1 MGKLAMVAFTSFSRM
16 NALIVEDQAFIR
28 TVVSRILKQ
37 LEFNQ
42 IWEAD
47 EGTGGLSLA
56 LERKPDIIIC
66 DIEMAPMDGLT
77 FLQQLRQKEELGR
90 RTPVIF
96 LTNHAQ
102 KDMVLKARDLG
113 VNAFIAKPVTVIGLR
128 EKLMV
133 LLGGRR

>member
-1 MGKLAMVAFTSFSRM
+1 MVGFSNFSRM

-42 IWEAD
+42 IFEAD

-56 LERKPDIIIC
+56 LERKPDVIIC

-113 VNAFIAKPVTVIGLR
+113 VNAFIAKPVTVVGLR
-128 EKLMV
+128 EKLAV
-133 LLGGRR
+133 LLSARR

>member
-1 MGKLAMVAFTSFSRM
+1 MVAFTSFSRM

>member
-1 MGKLAMVAFTSFSRM
+1 MVGFSNFSRM

-42 IWEAD
+42 IFEAD

-56 LERKPDIIIC
+56 LERKPDVIIC

-113 VNAFIAKPVTVIGLR
+113 VNAFIAKPVTVVGLR
-128 EKLMV
+128 EKLAV
-133 LLGGRR
+133 LLSNRR

>member
-1 MGKLAMVAFTSFSRM
+1 MTGFSSFNRM

-42 IWEAD
+42 VFEAD

-56 LERKPDIIIC
+56 LERKPDVIIC

-113 VNAFIAKPVTVIGLR
+113 VNAFIAKPVTVVGLR
-128 EKLMV
+128 EKLAV
-133 LLGGRR
+133 LLSSKR

>member
-1 MGKLAMVAFTSFSRM
+1 MGKLTMVAFTSFSRM
-16 NALIVEDQAFIR
+16 NALVVEDQAFIR

-37 LEFNQ
+37 LEFNH

-77 FLQQLRQKEELGR
+77 FLQQLRQKEDLGR

-128 EKLMV
+128 EKLAV
-133 LLGGRR
+133 LLGNRR

>member
-1 MGKLAMVAFTSFSRM
+1 MAVFTSFSRL

-42 IWEAD
+42 VYEAD
-47 EGTGGLSLA
+47 DGTGGLSIA
-56 LERKPDIIIC
+56 LERKPDVIIC

-77 FLQQLRQKEELGR
+77 FLQHLRQKEDLGR

-113 VNAFIAKPVTVIGLR
+113 VNAFIAKPVTVVGLR
-128 EKLMV
+128 EKLAV
-133 LLGGRR
+133 LLSTRR

>member
-1 MGKLAMVAFTSFSRM
+1 M
-16 NALIVEDQAFIR
+16 NALIVEDQSFIR

-37 LEFNQ
+37 LDFNN
-42 IWEAD
+42 IWEAE
-47 EGTGGLSLA
+47 EGTAGLDIA
-56 LERKPDIIIC
+56 LERRPDVIIC
-66 DIEMAPMDGLT
+66 DIEMEPMDGLT

-102 KDMVLKARDLG
+102 KDIVLKARDLG

-128 EKLMV
+128 DKLAV
-133 LLGGRR
+133 LLGVRR

>member
-1 MGKLAMVAFTSFSRM
+1 MVGFVSFSRM
-16 NALIVEDQAFIR
+16 NALIVEDQSFIR

-37 LEFNQ
+37 LDFNN
-42 IWEAD
+42 IWEAE
-47 EGTGGLSLA
+47 EGTAGLDIA
-56 LERKPDIIIC
+56 LERRPDIIIC
-66 DIEMAPMDGLT
+66 DIEMVPMDGLT

-102 KDMVLKARDLG
+102 KDIVLKARDLG

-128 EKLMV
+128 DKLAV
-133 LLGGRR
+133 LLGVRR

>member
-1 MGKLAMVAFTSFSRM
+1 MTGFSSFSRM

-42 IWEAD
+42 VFEAD

-56 LERKPDIIIC
+56 LERKPDVIIC

-113 VNAFIAKPVTVIGLR
+113 VNAFIAKPVTVVGLR
-128 EKLMV
+128 EKLAV
-133 LLGGRR
+133 LLSSKR

>member
-1 MGKLAMVAFTSFSRM
+1 MAVFTSFNRM

-28 TVVSRILKQ
+28 TVVTRILKQ

-47 EGTGGLSLA
+47 DGTGGLTLA
-56 LERKPDIIIC
+56 LERKPDIVIC

-113 VNAFIAKPVTVIGLR
+113 VNAFIAKPVTVLGLR
-128 EKLMV
+128 EKLAV
-133 LLGGRR
+133 LLSNRR

>member
-1 MGKLAMVAFTSFSRM
+1 MSAYVNFSRM

-28 TVVSRILKQ
+28 TVVARILKQ

-56 LERKPDIIIC
+56 LERKPDIVIC

-128 EKLMV
+128 EKLSV
-133 LLGGRR
+133 LLAARR

>member
-1 MGKLAMVAFTSFSRM
+1 MSVYVTFSRM

-47 EGTGGLSLA
+47 EGTAGLNLA

-77 FLQQLRQKEELGR
+77 FLQSLRQQEELGR

-128 EKLMV
+128 EKLAV
-133 LLGGRR
+133 LLGSRR

>member
-1 MGKLAMVAFTSFSRM
+1 MVAFTSFSRM

-77 FLQQLRQKEELGR
+77 FLQQLRQKEDLGR

>member
-1 MGKLAMVAFTSFSRM
+1 MVGFVSFSRM
-16 NALIVEDQAFIR
+16 NALIVEDQSFIR

-37 LEFNQ
+37 LEFNN
-42 IWEAD
+42 IWEAE
-47 EGTGGLSLA
+47 EGTAGLDIA
-56 LERKPDIIIC
+56 LERRPDIIIC
-66 DIEMAPMDGLT
+66 DIEMVPMDGLT

-102 KDMVLKARDLG
+102 KDIVLKARDLG

-128 EKLMV
+128 DKLAV
-133 LLGGRR
+133 LLGARR

>member
-1 MGKLAMVAFTSFSRM
+1 MVAYTSFSRM

-47 EGTGGLSLA
+47 EGTGGLTLA

-77 FLQQLRQKEELGR
+77 FLQQLRQREDLGR
-90 RTPVIF
+90 RTPVVF

-102 KDMVLKARDLG
+102 KDMVLKAKDLG
-113 VNAFIAKPVTVIGLR
+113 VNAFIAKPVTVVGLR
-128 EKLMV
+128 DKLAV
-133 LLGGRR
+133 LLNSRR

>member
-1 MGKLAMVAFTSFSRM
+1 MSVYVTFSRM
-16 NALIVEDQAFIR
+16 SALIVEDQAFIR

-37 LEFNQ
+37 LEFAQ
-42 IWEAD
+42 IWEAE
-47 EGTGGLSLA
+47 EGTSGLSIA
-56 LERKPDIIIC
+56 LERKPDIVIC

-90 RTPVIF
+90 RTPVVF

-113 VNAFIAKPVTVIGLR
+113 VNAFIAKPVTVVGLR
-128 EKLMV
+128 EKLVV
-133 LLGGRR
+133 LLGARR

>member
-1 MGKLAMVAFTSFSRM
+1 MAVFTSFSRL

-42 IWEAD
+42 VYEAD
-47 EGTGGLSLA
+47 DGTGGLTIA
-56 LERKPDIIIC
+56 LERKPDVIIC
-66 DIEMAPMDGLT
+66 DIEMTPMDGLT
-77 FLQQLRQKEELGR
+77 FLQHLRQKEELGR

-113 VNAFIAKPVTVIGLR
+113 VNAFIAKPVTVVGLR
-128 EKLMV
+128 EKLAV
-133 LLGGRR
+133 LLSARR

>member
-1 MGKLAMVAFTSFSRM
+1 MVAFTSFSRM
-16 NALIVEDQAFIR
+16 NALVVEDQAFIR

-77 FLQQLRQKEELGR
+77 FLQQLRQKEDLGR

-128 EKLMV
+128 EKLAV
-133 LLGGRR
+133 LLGNRR

>member
-1 MGKLAMVAFTSFSRM
+1 MVAFTSFSRM

-42 IWEAD
+42 VWEAD

-96 LTNHAQ
+96 LTNLAQ

-128 EKLMV
+128 EKLTV
-133 LLGGRR
+133 LLGSRR

>member
-1 MGKLAMVAFTSFSRM
+1 MSVYVTFSRM
-16 NALIVEDQAFIR
+16 SALIVEDQAFIR

-37 LEFNQ
+37 LEFSQ

-47 EGTGGLSLA
+47 EGTSGLSLA

-113 VNAFIAKPVTVIGLR
+113 VSAFIAKPVTVLGLR
-128 EKLMV
+128 EKLTV
-133 LLGGRR
+133 LLGSRR

>member
-1 MGKLAMVAFTSFSRM
+1 MTVFSNFNRM

-47 EGTGGLSLA
+47 DGTGGLSLA

-77 FLQQLRQKEELGR
+77 FLQQLRQKEDLGR

-113 VNAFIAKPVTVIGLR
+113 VNAFIAKPVTVLGLR
-128 EKLMV
+128 EKLTV
-133 LLGGRR
+133 LLSSRR

>member
-1 MGKLAMVAFTSFSRM
+1 MSVYVTFSRM

-47 EGTGGLSLA
+47 EGTTGLGLA

-77 FLQQLRQKEELGR
+77 FLQNLRQQEELGR

-128 EKLMV
+128 EKLAV
-133 LLGGRR
+133 LLGSRR

>member
-1 MGKLAMVAFTSFSRM
+1 MVSYSNFSRM
-16 NALIVEDQAFIR
+16 NALIIEDQSFIR

-37 LEFNQ
+37 LEFQN
-42 IWEAD
+42 IWEAE
-47 EGTGGLSLA
+47 EGTSGLALA

-66 DIEMAPMDGLT
+66 DIEMTPMDGMT

-102 KDMVLKARDLG
+102 KDMVMKARDLG
-113 VNAFIAKPVTVIGLR
+113 VNAFIAKPVTVVGLR
-128 EKLMV
+128 DKLAV
-133 LLGGRR
+133 LLGSRR

>member
-1 MGKLAMVAFTSFSRM
+1 MASFSSFSRM

-42 IWEAD
+42 VFEAD
-47 EGTGGLSLA
+47 EGTGGLALA
-56 LERKPDIIIC
+56 LERKPDVIIC

-113 VNAFIAKPVTVIGLR
+113 VNAFIAKPVTVVGLR
-128 EKLMV
+128 EKLAV
-133 LLGGRR
+133 LLTNKR

>member
-1 MGKLAMVAFTSFSRM
+1 MVAYTSFSRM

-47 EGTGGLSLA
+47 EGTGGLTLA

-77 FLQQLRQKEELGR
+77 FLQQLRQKEDLGR
-90 RTPVIF
+90 RTPVVF

-102 KDMVLKARDLG
+102 KDMVLKAKDLG
-113 VNAFIAKPVTVIGLR
+113 VNAFIAKPVTVVGLR
-128 EKLMV
+128 DKLAV
-133 LLGGRR
+133 LLSSRR

>member
-1 MGKLAMVAFTSFSRM
+1 MSVYVTFSRLS
-16 NALIVEDQAFIR
+16 ALIVEDQAFIR

-37 LEFNQ
+37 LEFAQ
-42 IWEAD
+42 IWEAE
-47 EGTGGLSLA
+47 EGTSGLSIA

-113 VNAFIAKPVTVIGLR
+113 VNAFIAKPVTVVGLR
-128 EKLMV
+128 EKLAV
-133 LLGGRR
+133 LLGSRR

>member
-1 MGKLAMVAFTSFSRM
+1 MVAFTSFSRM
-16 NALIVEDQAFIR
+16 NALVVEDQAFIR

-37 LEFNQ
+37 LEFNH

-77 FLQQLRQKEELGR
+77 FLQQLRQKEDLGR

-128 EKLMV
+128 EKLAV
-133 LLGGRR
+133 LLGNRR